1 MAINPRATK
10 PNPERT
16 EPNRAPSGPA
26 GPPPARRKVINRAVE
41 LAYGVVDGH
50 IRQGQKAA
58 ERLRAGTYSSADF
71 DSDLKMCL
79 DRALRLSKEFGVVG
93 VDFFDAIRRMAGSS
107 AFTASARGDV
117 DLEVKSKKRAHVKWD
132 LSSSPAGFSPS
143 VPPLQSADRSK
154 EPLRD
159 VHFKVGEGQRHVLV
173 VNIPDEHPNGVYSGA
188 IVDSKTNEPGGF
200 VSVRV
205 TEEDDR

>member
-1 MAINPRATK
+1 MNPRATK

-16 EPNRAPSGPA
+16 GPNRATSAPA
-26 GPPPARRKVINRAVE
+26 GPPPAHRKVINRAVE
-41 LAYGVVDGH
+41 LAYGVVDDH

-93 VDFFDAIRRMAGSS
+93 VDLFDAIRRMAGSG

-159 VHFKVGEGQRHVLV
+159 VHFRMGEGQRHVLV

>member
-1 MAINPRATK
+1 MATNPRTTK

-16 EPNRAPSGPA
+16 DPNRTTSGPA
-26 GPPPARRKVINRAVE
+26 GPTGAHRKVISRAVD
-41 LAYGVVDGH
+41 LAYGVVDDH
-50 IRQGQKAA
+50 IRQGQQAA

-79 DRALRLSKEFGVVG
+79 ERALKLSKEFGVVG
-93 VDFFDAIRRMAGSS
+93 IDFFDALRRMAGPGTF
-107 AFTASARGDV
+107 AASAGRNV

-132 LSSSPAGFSPS
+132 LSLSPAGFSPS
-143 VPPLQSADRSK
+143 VPPLQSANRDK

-159 VHFKVGEGQRHVLV
+159 VHFRAADGQRHVLV
-173 VNIPDEHPNGVYSGA
+173 VNIPDEHPSGVYSGA

-205 TEEDDR
+205 TEEDNH